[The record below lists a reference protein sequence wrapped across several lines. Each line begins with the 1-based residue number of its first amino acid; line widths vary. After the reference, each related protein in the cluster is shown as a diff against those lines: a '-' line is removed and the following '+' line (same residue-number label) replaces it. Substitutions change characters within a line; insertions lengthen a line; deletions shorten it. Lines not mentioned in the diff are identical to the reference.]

1 MIRRAPRSTRTDTL
15 FPYTTLFRSPQFRG
29 LLLDRPDQMR
39 VAMAERG
46 HRDAGAEVE
55 ITSTVGGVEVRTLAP
70 LEREVHPRV
79 SRHQCFAHD
88 TAPSVPRS
96 GPSGEIGRAHV

>member
-1 MIRRAPRSTRTDTL
+1 MLRRPPRSTRTDTL
-15 FPYTTLFRSPQFRG
+15 VPYTPLFRA
-29 LLLDRPDQMR
+29 DRPDQMR